1 MMAVTEGLD
10 IVLPANLVP
19 GPGQGQWT
27 YSDYAALPDDGRR
40 YELMDGVLL
49 ISPSPSPNHQFIVG
63 RLFFYLCQCIDFAG
77 LGRVLV
83 APLDVELAL
92 DTVCQPDV
100 LVILH
105 ENLGKIAA
113 KRIVGAPDLVVEVA
127 SPGTTVYDRLSK
139 ARAYARAE
147 VEEYWIVDP
156 EVCSIEVFVLGNQ
169 VYHSLGRFQGKD
181 VLPSRVVPD
190 IRAIRVEQFFS

>member
-1 MMAVTEGLD
+1 MAVTEEDLA

-19 GPGQGQWT
+19 GPQQGQWT

-49 ISPSPSPNHQFIVG
+49 MSPSPSPNHQFIVG

-77 LGRVLV
+77 LGRVLH

-100 LVILH
+100 LVLLG
-105 ENLGKIAA
+105 ENMRKIAK
-113 KRIVGAPDLVVEVA
+113 KRIIGAPDLAIEVA
-127 SPGTTVYDRLSK
+127 SPGTAVYDRLSK
-139 ARAYARAE
+139 AYAYARTGVA
-147 VEEYWIVDP
+147 EYWIVDP
-156 EVCSIEVFVLGNQ
+156 NACSVEVFVLQ
-169 VYHSLGRFQGKD
+169 DHVYHSLGMFQGKD
-181 VLPSRVVPD
+181 VLPSQVVPD